1 MYVAWIFF
9 LLYFI
14 PLHLDLPIY
23 SVTVRFY
30 KLQIPI
36 KIWLKIFDSVTL
48 PIVLYGSDI
57 LRSIQS
63 LELYPL
69 SWGMKT
75 QQNFYMQTSAATFY
89 SLLILADT
97 HW

>member
-1 MYVAWIFF
+1 MFFLYSYMYVAWIFSF
-9 LLYFI
+9 YILY
-14 PLHLDLPIY
+14 LY

-57 LRSIQS
+57 
-63 LELYPL
+63 
-69 SWGMKT
+69 WGP
-75 QQNFYMQTSAATFY
+75 FS
-89 SLLILADT
+89 
-97 HW
+97 H

>member
-1 MYVAWIFF
+1 MFFLYSYMYVAWIFF

-57 LRSIQS
+57 
-63 LELYPL
+63 
-69 SWGMKT
+69 WGP
-75 QQNFYMQTSAATFY
+75 FS
-89 SLLILADT
+89 
-97 HW
+97 H